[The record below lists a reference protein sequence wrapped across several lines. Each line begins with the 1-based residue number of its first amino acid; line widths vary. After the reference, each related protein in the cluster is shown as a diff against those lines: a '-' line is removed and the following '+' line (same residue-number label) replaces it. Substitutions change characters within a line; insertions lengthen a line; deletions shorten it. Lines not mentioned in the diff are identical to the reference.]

1 MPNFSARPLGA
12 GAAFGSSTDPTSAG
26 SPLLP
31 LGTPVETHDGRTFR
45 WCKASSA
52 ADLVAGNT
60 IQAPAFIVNHTALA
74 VATAPIGATSFS
86 VTPLGTGGA
95 ANLYAEGYMNVS
107 VTAGL
112 GYCYQISS
120 HAAIT
125 ASVAFTLNLVPS
137 DGLIVALVAASSK
150 VNLVQHPY
158 NNVIQFP
165 ITTATNRCVGVAP
178 YIISAS
184 QNGWL
189 QTYGAA
195 CVLQKGTVGAGLAV
209 GTPGSAAGACVAFA
223 AATTQYIGEMLE
235 TGVDA
240 VGAAVFLRIG

>member
-1 MPNFSARPLGA
+1 MPQFSARAVGA
-12 GAAFGSSTDPTSAG
+12 GAAFGSSTDPTNAA

-31 LGTPVETHDGRTFR
+31 LGTVVETKDGRAYR
-45 WCKASSA
+45 WAKAAST

-74 VATAPIGATSFS
+74 VATAPIGATSFV

-112 GYCYQISS
+112 GYSYQISS
-120 HAAIT
+120 HALIT
-125 ASVAFTLNLVPS
+125 SSVAFTLNLMPW
-137 DGLIVALVAASSK
+137 DGLIVALVTASSK
-150 VNLVQHPY
+150 VNLVQNPF

-165 ITTATNRCVGVAP
+165 TTTATNRCVGVAP
-178 YIISAS
+178 YIITAS

-189 QTYGAA
+189 QTYGPA

-209 GTPGSAAGACVAFA
+209 GTPGSVAGGCVIFA
-223 AATTQYIGEMLE
+223 AATTQYIGEMME